1 MPSTGSVWDTKTM
14 RAVVADW
21 YGLTP
26 TQMPMVIWTREEEAE
41 RFEADHPEVP
51 AWAWEYV
58 NHPQRQ
64 MFQWARRADVD
75 IVVWDEQSASMK
87 LVQDICFKDAYVDD
101 VAWRNAVLE
110 IVKDPTRKVWIV
122 FHV

>member
-1 MPSTGSVWDTKTM
+1 MPSAGSVWDTNTM

-26 TQMPMVIWTREEEAE
+26 SQMPMVIWSREEEIE
-41 RFEADHPEVP
+41 RYEADHPEVP
-51 AWAWEYV
+51 VVMWEWV
-58 NHPQRQ
+58 NHPVRQ
-64 MFQWARRADVD
+64 VFLWARRSDVD
-75 IVVWDEQSASMK
+75 IVVWDEQSQSMK
-87 LVQDICFKDAYVDD
+87 LVQDLCFKDSYVDD